1 MNLILDETNLSKLSK
16 PKLLEH
22 IMKQVELI
30 DKLRGYLSNVSKYEL
45 INYDTNILI
54 KIALTNNE
62 HIEDLSKCIK

>member
-1 MNLILDETNLSKLSK
+1 MKLLTSDELNNLSK

-30 DKLRGYLSNVSKYEL
+30 DKLRGYSSGVSKYEL
-45 INYDTNILI
+45 INYNTNILI

-62 HIEDLSKCIK
+62 HIEDLTKHV